1 MKIPAIIP
9 SPMEVGREVLIV
21 VGGALIAALLI
32 SNWPWARKYI
42 RDAWALPVLP

>member
-1 MKIPAIIP
+1 MKMPAIIP
-9 SPMEVGREVLIV
+9 SPTDIGREVLIV

-42 RDAWALPVLP
+42 RDAWQLPVQP